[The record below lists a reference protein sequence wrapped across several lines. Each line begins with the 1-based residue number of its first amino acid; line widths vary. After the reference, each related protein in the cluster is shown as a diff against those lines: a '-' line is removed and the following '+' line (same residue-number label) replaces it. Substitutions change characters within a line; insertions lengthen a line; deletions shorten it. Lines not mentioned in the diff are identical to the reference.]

1 MSWATANVNVVMS
14 IMSSSKLLTLKESE
28 AQETID
34 LQYLVLFFEATND
47 LKGNQMSSGLLH
59 YE

>member
-14 IMSSSKLLTLKESE
+14 IMSSAKLLTFKESE
-28 AQETID
+28 VQETID
-34 LQYLVLFFEATND
+34 LQYLVLFFEAAND

-59 YE
+59 YK